1 MKLVQILLPTRYNN
15 GRRIPGRLFE
25 ATTSEL
31 AAKFGGLTAH
41 TRAPVEGLWKP
52 ARSRAAQHDD
62 LVIFEVIAARL
73 DRRWWRRFVHQLA
86 VTYRQQKIQTRV
98 LTFIEL

>member
-1 MKLVQILLPTRYNN
+1 MKLVQILLPTTFNN

-25 ATTSEL
+25 ATAAEL
-31 AAKFGGLTAH
+31 TAKFGGLTAH

-52 ARSRAAQHDD
+52 TRGRAAQRDD

-73 DRRWWRRFVHQLA
+73 DRRWWRRYVRQLA
-86 VTYRQQKIQTRV
+86 AVFRQQKIQTRV